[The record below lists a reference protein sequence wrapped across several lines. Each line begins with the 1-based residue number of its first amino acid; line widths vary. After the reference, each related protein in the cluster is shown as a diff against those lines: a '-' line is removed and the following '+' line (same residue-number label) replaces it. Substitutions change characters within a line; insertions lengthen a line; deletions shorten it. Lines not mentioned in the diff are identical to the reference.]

1 MQGQTVIIVYN
12 NRQHLNTKTMI
23 DLDKIKAAM
32 QGLPQPQP
40 TPKAAK
46 KGGKKG
52 NCTGG
57 CGGKK

>member
-1 MQGQTVIIVYN
+1 MIIVLSN
-12 NRQHLNTKTMI
+12 NQHRNTKDMI
-23 DLDKIKAAM
+23 DLEKIKAAM

-40 TPKAAK
+40 TVKAAK

-52 NCTGG
+52 SCNGG